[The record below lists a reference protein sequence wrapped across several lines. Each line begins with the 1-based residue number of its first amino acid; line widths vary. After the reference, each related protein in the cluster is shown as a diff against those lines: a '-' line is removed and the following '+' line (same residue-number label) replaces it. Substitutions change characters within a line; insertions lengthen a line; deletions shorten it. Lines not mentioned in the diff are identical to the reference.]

1 MTRITIGVII
11 MATAYGLSGW
21 FACRG
26 IWDGFTAAMIV
37 AVALVCY
44 LCRQFFRERKRVG
57 ILLEAVKNHDSSMRF
72 SGRDAAVDS
81 QLNEISEILH
91 DERMKAHA
99 GELAYRMIINNIHAA
114 VIVCNAEGFV
124 KIVNRAALEM
134 FGVEVLSHIENLGRI
149 DERLP
154 KQLLNALPGER
165 LRFNLPSAAKIIMLV
180 GEATIGDENL
190 RIFVGEDI
198 NVELQGS
205 EIESWSKLTRVLIH
219 EITNSLTPIVSIS
232 SSMAADRSLS
242 TEICRGLEAVKQTG
256 EGLMEFVATFRNFS
270 QRPTVNL
277 EVFDVSLFLIDQA
290 EIIRANLPENI
301 ELSVDVNPADLMMY
315 ADRQMTSRVIS
326 NIVNNAIKA
335 IGDTKGGEIRI
346 TAFVDTAQNVIIDIA
361 NNGEPIAE
369 ENVENIFTPF
379 FTTHSDGHGIG
390 LALCRTLMRSQSGLV
405 SLLPRGVDGQ
415 TVFRLTFQ

>member
-1 MTRITIGVII
+1 MTRIAIGVII
-11 MATAYGLSGW
+11 MAAAFCASGW
-21 FACRG
+21 LACRE
-26 IWDGFTAAMIV
+26 IWDGFAAAMIV
-37 AVALVCY
+37 AVSAVYYC
-44 LCRQFFRERKRVG
+44 CRQFVSERRRVG
-57 ILLEAVKNHDSSMRF
+57 VLLKAVKNHDSSMRF
-72 SGRDAAVDS
+72 SSGDAAVDS

-99 GELAYRMIINNIHAA
+99 DELAYQMIINNIHAA
-114 VIVCNAEGFV
+114 VIVCNTKGFV

-134 FGVEVLSHIENLGRI
+134 FGIEVLSHIENLGRI

-154 KQLLNALPGER
+154 RQLLNALPGER

-180 GEATIGDENL
+180 GEAKVSDENL
-190 RIFVGEDI
+190 RIFVAEDI

-205 EIESWSKLTRVLIH
+205 ETESWSKLSRVLIH

-232 SSMAADRSLS
+232 SSLAADRSLS
-242 TEICRGLEAVKQTG
+242 LEICRGLEAVKQTG

-270 QRPTVNL
+270 QRPTANL
-277 EVFDVSLFLIDQA
+277 EVFDVNPFLRDQA
-290 EIIRANLPENI
+290 EIIRTNLPENI
-301 ELSVDVNPADLMMY
+301 ELSVDVKPVDLMIY

-326 NIVNNAIKA
+326 NIVNNAVKA
-335 IGDTKGGEIRI
+335 IGNASGGKITI
-346 TAFVDTAQNVIIDIA
+346 TAFVDPVQNVIIDIA

-405 SLLPRGVDGQ
+405 SLLPPGADGR

>member
-1 MTRITIGVII
+1 MTRIAIGVII
-11 MATAYGLSGW
+11 MAAAFGASGW
-21 FACRG
+21 LACRE
-26 IWDGFTAAMIV
+26 IWDGFAATMVV
-37 AVALVCY
+37 AVAAVCY
-44 LCRQFFRERKRVG
+44 LWRQFVCERKRVG
-57 ILLEAVKNHDSSMRF
+57 LLLETVKNHDSSMRF
-72 SGRDAAVDS
+72 SGSDTIVDS
-81 QLNEISEILH
+81 QLNEIAEILH
-91 DERMKAHA
+91 AERLKAHA

-114 VIVCNAEGFV
+114 VIVCDAKGFV

-134 FGVEVLSHIENLGRI
+134 FGLEVLSHIENLGRI

-154 KQLLNALPGER
+154 QQLLTALPGER

-180 GEATIGDENL
+180 GEAKVGDENL
-190 RIFVGEDI
+190 RIFVAEDI

-205 EIESWSKLTRVLIH
+205 ETESWSKLTRVLIH

-232 SSMAADRSLS
+232 SSLAADRSLS
-242 TEICRGLEAVKQTG
+242 PEICRGLEAVKQTG

-270 QRPTVNL
+270 QRPTANL
-277 EVFDVSLFLIDQA
+277 EVFDVSPFLRAQA

-301 ELSVDVNPADLMMY
+301 ELSLAVTPADLVIY
-315 ADRQMTSRVIS
+315 ADRQLTSRVIS
-326 NIVNNAIKA
+326 NIVNNAVKA
-335 IGDTKGGEIRI
+335 IGDNAGGEIRL
-346 TAFVDTAQNVIIDIA
+346 TAFVDSAQNVIIDIA

-379 FTTHSDGHGIG
+379 FTTRTDGHGIG

-405 SLLPRGVDGQ
+405 SLLPPGADGR